1 MDRNRLPARFE
12 GAEWLH
18 FDPDE
23 ELRWAGHP
31 SHMAYLLRYLT
42 GIALV
47 VAGLLGVAFLGEF
60 AFAGVAGVA
69 FGFLVG
75 GQAHYERISTAYVI
89 TTEQVYHKRGL
100 ISRDVTQ
107 IRYDRVQNTSY
118 SQSVPERLLSYGDV
132 VVTSAGT
139 GQVEIL
145 FRSVS
150 DPARIKR
157 LLSEQLAETV
167 RTGSGPR
174 RTVPSLTDHH

>member
-23 ELRWAGHP
+23 ELRWADHP

-47 VAGLLGVAFLGEF
+47 VAGLLGAAFLGEF

-75 GQAHYERISTAYVI
+75 DRL
-89 TTEQVYHKRGL
+89 TTNV
-100 ISRDVTQ
+100 SRRPT
-107 IRYDRVQNTSY
+107 
-118 SQSVPERLLSYGDV
+118 
-132 VVTSAGT
+132 
-139 GQVEIL
+139 
-145 FRSVS
+145 
-150 DPARIKR
+150 
-157 LLSEQLAETV
+157 
-167 RTGSGPR
+167 
-174 RTVPSLTDHH
+174 